1 MTIAAIELFKNPK
14 MLFGRF
20 FIHNWFMLI
29 EIKYPK
35 GNLRGIISV
44 LHAMIICN
52 ERGYSTATDL
62 T

>member
-1 MTIAAIELFKNPK
+1 

-20 FIHNWFMLI
+20 FTHNWFMLI